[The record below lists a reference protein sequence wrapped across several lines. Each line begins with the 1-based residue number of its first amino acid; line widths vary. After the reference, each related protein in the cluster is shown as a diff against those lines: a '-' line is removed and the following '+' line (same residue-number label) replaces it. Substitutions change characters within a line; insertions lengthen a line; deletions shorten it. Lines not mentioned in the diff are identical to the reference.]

1 MLGQI
6 IRVRSFVFTSLV
18 MKCTSLKCNQCKK
31 RRLTHQ
37 QFLQL
42 SCVCLSSSRHDR
54 GHRIYFYTLEYRCA
68 SKLWCALGKKSL
80 KTIVEWYPVSY
91 QTPEFITTAKG
102 SHVSVQASIG
112 SQYKK
117 NLSAVVLYVCYSL
130 LL

>member
-1 MLGQI
+1 MYITQMQPMYKRKAYSPAVSAAYPQAGMI
-6 IRVRSFVFTSLV
+6 EATESIFTHLNTGV
-18 MKCTSLKCNQCKK
+18 PRN
-31 RRLTHQ
+31 
-37 QFLQL
+37 F
-42 SCVCLSSSRHDR
+42 
-54 GHRIYFYTLEYRCA
+54 GA
-68 SKLWCALGKKSL
+68 LWAKKSL

-91 QTPEFITTAKG
+91 QRPEFITTAKG